1 MNIWLVKSH
10 EPIWEYDKEESL
22 GRMGKLTKALVGAN
36 HDVSLF
42 TSSFDHT
49 KKNIRLIKLVA
60 LT

>member
-49 KKNIRLIKLVA
+49 KKKI
-60 LT
+60 